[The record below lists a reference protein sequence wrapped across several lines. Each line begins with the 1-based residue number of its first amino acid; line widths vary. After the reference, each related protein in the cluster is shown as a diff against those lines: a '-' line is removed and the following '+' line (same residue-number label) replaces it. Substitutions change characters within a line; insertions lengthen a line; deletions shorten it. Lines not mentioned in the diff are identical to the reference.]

1 MSLTFD
7 FKKEHLAALIG
18 KNPYLDYWYDS
29 MCQILPVYEIDTPE
43 RVAAWLAQCA
53 HESGYFRFLKENLNY
68 KAASLQKVFKKYFP
82 TEEMA
87 KAYEKQPAKIANR
100 VYANRMGNGDEASGD
115 GFRYLGR
122 GLIQLTG
129 KNNYTIFAASIDT
142 PLEEIPEYLQTFE
155 GAVQSACWFWEQ
167 NNLNRF
173 ADSRDIVTMSKR
185 INGGTIGM
193 DDRIMKYE
201 KCLKLFGVE
210 PTAAAAASADLT
222 ETVRIGSRGATVQ
235 AVQQALDITADGDFG
250 PGTDRALKAW
260 QEANGLVADGIAGPN
275 TLKRLLG

>member
-1 MSLTFD
+1 MSFTFE
-7 FKKEHLAALIG
+7 FRKEHLSELIG
-18 KNPYLDYWYDS
+18 KNPYTEYWHS
-29 MCQILPVYEIDTPE
+29 ALCEILPVYEINTPE

-68 KAASLQKVFKKYFP
+68 KAESLLKTFPKYFK
-82 TEEMA
+82 TLEEA
-87 KAYEKQPAKIANR
+87 KQYEKNPQKIANK

-167 NNLNRF
+167 NGLNKF

-193 DDRIMKYE
+193 EDRLMKYE
-201 KCLKLFGVE
+201 KCLKMFGV
-210 PTAAAAASADLT
+210 
-222 ETVRIGSRGATVQ
+222 
-235 AVQQALDITADGDFG
+235 
-250 PGTDRALKAW
+250 K
-260 QEANGLVADGIAGPN
+260 
-275 TLKRLLG
+275 